1 MQRQTLLLIVTG
13 GLVVAALIFMGWAAT
28 RSLTPTAE
36 APTAAP
42 TPATATPSP
51 AAQPAAEGIIAT
63 GLFTMVLP
71 AGWQTTLQEWRGEP
85 PAAPAALAPLATAW
99 QGGDTFEQSPNRFSI
114 ATLPRNEL
122 ELEQYVIDVTEQLSS
137 AAGVSAVTAE
147 IVTDLRRDGLPAALV
162 RYTMATPAGEV
173 TGLQAATLDAAG
185 TQWIVAT
192 LAQRSDGADPAPLF
206 RTLIGALHFLEPAAA
221 GSPGG

>member
-1 MQRQTLLLIVTG
+1 MQRQTLLLIVAG

-28 RSLTPTAE
+28 RSLTPAAE
-36 APTAAP
+36 APTAAA

-51 AAQPAAEGIIAT
+51 AARPAAEGIIVT
-63 GLFTMVLP
+63 ELFTMTLP
-71 AGWQTTLQEWRGEP
+71 AGWQYTLQEWRGEP
-85 PAAPAALAPLATAW
+85 PVAAEALAPRVTAW

-147 IVTDLRRDGLPAALV
+147 IVTDLRRDALPVALI

-173 TGLQAATLDAAG
+173 KGLQAAMLDAAG
-185 TQWIVAT
+185 TQLIVAT
-192 LAQRSDGADPAPLF
+192 LVQRGDGADPAPFF
-206 RTLIGALHFLEPAAA
+206 RTLIGALHFLEPAPA